1 MPPTKVKTTDRTER
15 RVPAREQSCIEYR
28 GVDPSMEAALYYGFT
43 PLPAPL
49 FVTKDDRDRARAL
62 ADEEW
67 TRPFSIAPAI
77 EERIALFRHCGEKL
91 LQEGSH
97 PLMRCGEFAFAAPR
111 KKSDGRRSSTVREDA
126 AGQNTRIAPAQRE
139 RRVFLEI
146 IGSQKSIAEAT
157 LIQTAIAILR
167 DAGHERLSLSLNS
180 AGDRES
186 LGRFARELG
195 NYYRKHVAALPQS
208 CRTLVRK
215 NPFCLLEC
223 LHEKCTMLSEEAP
236 KSIGFLGDESRRH
249 FKEVLEFVEELE
261 IPYLINHRLFGS
273 RAFGAETLFEIS
285 APDANGKYFPFVS
298 GTRYNALGKR
308 LGLRCEAPSVG
319 ANLLLSR
326 PAKEG
331 KRVRRVLFRKPL
343 AFFLQLGY
351 FAKLKSLR
359 IIELLRQSGI
369 PLYQALTRDKLASQ
383 LSAAEH
389 LKTPYTIIIGQR
401 EALENSVIVRN
412 AVTRAQ
418 ETVKI
423 ADLPQYAKRLKL
435 G

>member
-1 MPPTKVKTTDRTER
+1 MPPAKATSADRIER
-15 RVPAREQSCIEYR
+15 RAPVRAESCIEYR
-28 GVDPSMEAALYYGFT
+28 GMDPSMEAALYYGFT

-49 FVTKDDRDRARAL
+49 LVTKEDRDRAREL
-62 ADEEW
+62 ADEGW

-77 EERIALFRHCGEKL
+77 EERVALFRHCGEKL

-97 PLMRCGEFAFAAPR
+97 PLMHCGEFVSAAPK
-111 KKSDGRRSSTVREDA
+111 KKSGGRREEGSAR
-126 AGQNTRIAPAQRE
+126 RE

-146 IGSQKSIAEAT
+146 MGSQKSIAEAT
-157 LIQTAIAILR
+157 LIQTAFAILR
-167 DAGHERLSLSLNS
+167 DEGYERLCLSLNS
-180 AGDRES
+180 VGDRES
-186 LGRFARELG
+186 LARFARELG
-195 NYYRKHVAALPQS
+195 SYYRKHLAALPQS
-208 CRTLVRK
+208 CRTLARR
-215 NPFCLLEC
+215 NPLCLLEC
-223 LHEKCTMLSEEAP
+223 SHEKCKTLSEEAP
-236 KSIGFLGDESRRH
+236 KSIGFLGDDSRRH
-249 FKEVLEFVEELE
+249 LKEVLEFVEELE
-261 IPYLINHRLFGS
+261 IPYQIDHRLLGS

-285 APDANGKYFPFVS
+285 ALNADGGLSPLVS
-298 GTRYNALGKR
+298 GTRYNALGRR
-308 LGLRCEAPSVG
+308 LGLRREAPSVG

-326 PAKEG
+326 PTKESG
-331 KRVRRVLFRKPL
+331 RARRILFRKPI

-369 PLYQALTRDKLASQ
+369 PLYQALTRDKLANQ
-383 LSAAEH
+383 LSAAEN

>member
-1 MPPTKVKTTDRTER
+1 M
-15 RVPAREQSCIEYR
+15 
-28 GVDPSMEAALYYGFT
+28 DPSLEAALYYGFT
-43 PLPAPL
+43 PFPAPL
-49 FVTKDDRDRARAL
+49 LVTKEDRDRAREL

-77 EERIALFRHCGEKL
+77 EERVALFRHCGEKL

-97 PLMRCGEFAFAAPR
+97 PLMHCGEFASAAPR
-111 KKSDGRRSSTVREDA
+111 RKSDGSRKEGSPR
-126 AGQNTRIAPAQRE
+126 RE

-146 IGSQKSIAEAT
+146 MGSQKSIAEAT

-167 DAGHERLSLSLNS
+167 DEGHEQLSLSLNS
-180 AGDRES
+180 VGDRES
-186 LGRFARELG
+186 LARFVRELG
-195 NYYRKHVAALPQS
+195 SYYRKHLAALPQS
-208 CRTLVRK
+208 CRTLAK
-215 NPFCLLEC
+215 KSPLNLLEC
-223 LHEKCTMLSEEAP
+223 SHEKCKALSEEAP
-236 KSIGFLGDESRRH
+236 KSIGFLGDDSRRH

-261 IPYLINHRLFGS
+261 IPYQIDHRLLGS
-273 RAFGAETLFEIS
+273 RAFGAETLFEVS
-285 APDANGKYFPFVS
+285 ALNADGGPSPLVS
-298 GTRYNALGKR
+298 GARYTALGKR
-308 LGLRCEAPSVG
+308 LGLRREAPSVG

-326 PAKEG
+326 ATKKSG
-331 KRVRRVLFRKPL
+331 RARRILFRKPV

-359 IIELLRQSGI
+359 VIELLRQSGI
-369 PLYQALTRDKLASQ
+369 PLYQALTRDKLANQ
-383 LSAAEH
+383 LSAAEN

-423 ADLPQYAKRLKL
+423 ADLTQYVKRLRV

>member
-1 MPPTKVKTTDRTER
+1 MLPAKAKSADRTER
-15 RVPAREQSCIEYR
+15 RASARAQSYIEYR
-28 GVDPSMEAALYYGFT
+28 GVDPCMEAALYYGFT

-49 FVTKDDRDRARAL
+49 FVTKEDRDRAREL

-77 EERIALFRHCGEKL
+77 EERVALFRHCGEKL

-97 PLMRCGEFAFAAPR
+97 PLMHCGEFARVVPR
-111 KKSDGRRSSTVREDA
+111 RRPEERREDA
-126 AGQNTRIAPAQRE
+126 VMEDSVRRRGPARRE
-139 RRVFLEI
+139 RRIFLEI
-146 IGSQKSIAEAT
+146 MGSQKSIAEAT
-157 LIQTAIAILR
+157 LIQTAVAILR
-167 DAGHERLSLSLNS
+167 DEGHERLSLSLNS
-180 AGDRES
+180 VGDRES

-195 NYYRKHVAALPQS
+195 NYYRKHLAALPQS

-215 NPFCLLEC
+215 NPLNLLEC
-223 LHEKCTMLSEEAP
+223 SHEKCSALSEEAP

-261 IPYLINHRLFGS
+261 VPYQIDHRLFGS
-273 RAFGAETLFEIS
+273 RAFGAETLFEMS
-285 APDANGKYFPFVS
+285 APDASGEPSPLVS
-298 GTRYNALGKR
+298 GTRYNALRQR
-308 LGLRCEAPSVG
+308 LGLRREAPSVG

-326 PAKEG
+326 PAKES
-331 KRVRRVLFRKPL
+331 RRARRILFRKPL

-351 FAKLKSLR
+351 FAKLKSWR
-359 IIELLRQSGI
+359 VIELLRQSGI

-383 LSAAEH
+383 LSAAEN
-389 LKTPYTIIIGQR
+389 LNTPYTIIIGQR
-401 EALENSVIVRN
+401 EALENAVIVRN

-423 ADLPQYAKRLKL
+423 ADLPQYAKKLKL